1 MRADRLLSIMLLL
14 QVNRRMTAAALARRL
29 EVSERTI
36 LRDMEALGTSGIPV
50 VAERGNGGGWSLL
63 EPYQTK
69 LTGLNEAEIQALFL
83 ARPARLLADLGLN
96 QAAEAALIKL
106 FASLPSLQ
114 RRGAE
119 YARQRIY
126 IDSGG
131 WRQTPET
138 AAWLPTLQEAVW
150 EERQLALTYR
160 RNDNTEVAR
169 TVDPLGL
176 VAKGNIWYLVAGVGG
191 EVRSY
196 RVSRVEA
203 AHPTGAPC
211 QRPPGFDLE
220 TYWKTSASEFQANLP
235 AYRAT
240 VRVAPTLLPRLSF
253 SLKFAR
259 IEQTDRPDP
268 AGWVRLVIRFQTMQ
282 EACEH
287 LLGFGLQAEALEPP
301 ELRES
306 ITAGAAQVLEF
317 YARPDTNL

>member
-50 VAERGNGGGWSLL
+50 TAERGTGGGWSLL

-106 FASLPSLQ
+106 FASLPTLQ

-126 IDSGG
+126 IDTGG
-131 WRQTPET
+131 WRQTTET

-160 RNDNTEVAR
+160 RSDNTEVVR

-176 VAKGNIWYLVAGVGG
+176 VAKGNIWYLVAGVEG
-191 EVRSY
+191 EIRSY

-203 AHPTGAPC
+203 ARPTGEAC

-220 TYWKTSASEFQANLP
+220 TYWKTSQTEFQANLP

-240 VRVAPTLLPRLSF
+240 VRVAPILLPRLSF
-253 SLKFAR
+253 SLRFAR
-259 IEQTDRPDP
+259 IEDTSPPDP
-268 AGWVRLVIRFQTMQ
+268 AGWVRLVIRFQTVQ
-282 EACEH
+282 EACEQ
-287 LLGFGLQAEALEPP
+287 LLGFGIQAEALEPP
-301 ELRES
+301 ELRERI
-306 ITAGAAQVLEF
+306 ITGAAQVLEF
-317 YARPDTNL
+317 YSGLAT

>member
-1 MRADRLLSIMLLL
+1 MLLL

-36 LRDMEALGTSGIPV
+36 LRDMEALGTSGVPV
-50 VAERGNGGGWSLL
+50 TAERGTGGGWSLL
-63 EPYQTK
+63 EPYQTRI
-69 LTGLNEAEIQALFL
+69 TGLNEAEIQALFL
-83 ARPARLLADLGLN
+83 AKPARLLADLGLN

-106 FASLPSLQ
+106 FATLPSLQ

-131 WRQTPET
+131 WRQTPESV
-138 AAWLPTLQEAVW
+138 AWLPTLQEAVW

-176 VAKGNIWYLVAGVGG
+176 VAKGNIWYLVAGV
-191 EVRSY
+191 EAEIRSY
-196 RVSRVEA
+196 RVSRVIA
-203 AHPTGAPC
+203 ACPTGPAC

-240 VRVAPTLLPRLSF
+240 VRVAPALLPRLSF
-253 SLKFAR
+253 SLRFAR
-259 IEQTDRPDP
+259 IEETGPPDP
-268 AGWVRLVIRFQTMQ
+268 AGWVRMVIRFQTLQ

-287 LLGFGLQAEALEPP
+287 LLGFGPLAEALEPL
-301 ELRES
+301 ELREKV
-306 ITAGAAQVLEF
+306 IAGASNVLEF
-317 YARPDTNL
+317 YARSDTNL